1 MLTSNSNRKTTAL
14 LALTVSITT
23 LASSFSSVSA
33 RPYQYRG
40 DTINNKY
47 SSPYNNYNSNRNYNE
62 RQYNSNRNYN
72 DRKYNSNR
80 NYNERKYN
88 SNYNNYNDNKYN
100 NNDRYNNNQNQ
111 REDSQRRNRRRDNF
125 YATIPAGTIIETNY
139 PEAKKILV
147 TKEETA
153 AFTLEVTNNVRDRSG
168 NVVIPRGSKIIGEI
182 RPSSGGSRFVGDTLV
197 LENGQ
202 EYLINANSKIVTRT
216 EKVGDGRNTDAIWQG
231 AAAGAAAA
239 TIIAGVTGDKA
250 IATEEVLG
258 GAGFGALAGFLFGGT
273 REKEL
278 ISIDA
283 QQDLDLT
290 LTSDLALSY

>member
-1 MLTSNSNRKTTAL
+1 MLRPNSNNKTTAL
-14 LALTVSITT
+14 LALTISITT

-40 DTINNKY
+40 DIINNKY
-47 SSPYNNYNSNRNYNE
+47 SSPYNNYNRNSNYNDRNYNNNNNYNDNK
-62 RQYNSNRNYN
+62 YNSNSNYN
-72 DRKYNSNR
+72 DRKYNSN
-80 NYNERKYN
+80 
-88 SNYNNYNDNKYN
+88 NNYNDNKYN
-100 NNDRYNNNQNQ
+100 NNDNKYNNQNQ
-111 REDSQRRNRRRDNF
+111 REDSNRKNRRRDNF

-147 TKEETA
+147 TKDETA
-153 AFTLEVTNNVRDRSG
+153 AFTLQVTNNVRDRSG
-168 NVVIPRGSKIIGEI
+168 DIVIPRGSKIIGEI

-202 EYLINANSKIVTRT
+202 EYYINANSKIVSRT
-216 EKVGDGRNTDAIWQG
+216 ETVGDGRNTDAIWQG

-273 REKEL
+273 RQKEL
-278 ISIDA
+278 ISINT

-290 LTSDLALSY
+290 LISDLALSY